1 VGLNLNDKKAVVAE
15 VSAKVAT
22 AQTIVVA
29 EYRGIQVGH
38 LTQLRAKARA
48 QGVYLR
54 VLKNTLARR
63 AVVGTAFASL
73 ADSMTGPLIYSISA
87 DAVAAAK
94 VISDF
99 AKTNDKLVIKAGNY
113 AGKSL
118 DKAEIT
124 ALASIPSREVL
135 IAQLLG
141 VMLAPVS
148 GFARGLAALAAKKE
162 ADSAAPAEV
171 AVEVE
176 AVAADAPAA

>member
-1 VGLNLNDKKAVVAE
+1 MGLNLNDKKAVVAE
-15 VSAKVAT
+15 IAAKVAT
-22 AQTIVVA
+22 AQTIVLA

-38 LTQLRAKARA
+38 LTQLRAKART

-63 AVVGTAFASL
+63 AVEGTAFASL
-73 ADSMTGPLIYSISA
+73 SSEMTGPLIYSISE

-94 VISDF
+94 VINDF
-99 AKTNDKLVIKAGNY
+99 AKTNDNLVIKAGNY

-118 DKAEIT
+118 DKAGVA

-135 IAQLLG
+135 LSQLLG
-141 VMLAPVS
+141 IMLAPVS

-162 ADSAAPAEV
+162 AEAA
-171 AVEVE
+171 
-176 AVAADAPAA
+176 